1 MSNFNSV
8 EWLENRLEEVGLSS
22 ISKLAAVTGIN
33 KGTLSKYF
41 RGLQRPSIDVIEP
54 LCTALK
60 VSPETL
66 LREMKALTKNSEITE
81 GE

>member
-1 MSNFNSV
+1 LSNLDSTD
-8 EWLENRLEEVGLSS
+8 WLQAQLDKVGLNS
-22 ISKLAAVTGIN
+22 ISKLAETTGIN

-41 RGLQRPSIDVIEP
+41 RGIQRPSIDVIEP

-66 LREMKALTKNSEITE
+66 LKAMKALDSN
-81 GE
+81 